1 MIIANATVIVYGG
14 VISIT
19 QGLPGDAT
27 GTVTYK
33 FADGTLI
40 KVLSVN
46 ESYALSDLNAG
57 SYVIYANYSGD
68 GNYAPAQDSITIIV
82 DKAVN
87 DVLVYSSD
95 VVYGEISNVSMLSL
109 LAVKSS
115 LLML

>member
-1 MIIANATVIVYGG
+1 MTIITLTVNKTSFEVVQTGTNFNIIANATEVVYGG

-33 FADGTLI
+33 FANGTLI

-57 SYVIYANYSGD
+57 SYVIYA
-68 GNYAPAQDSITIIV
+68 
-82 DKAVN
+82 
-87 DVLVYSSD
+87 
-95 VVYGEISNVSMLSL
+95 
-109 LAVKSS
+109 
-115 LLML
+115 